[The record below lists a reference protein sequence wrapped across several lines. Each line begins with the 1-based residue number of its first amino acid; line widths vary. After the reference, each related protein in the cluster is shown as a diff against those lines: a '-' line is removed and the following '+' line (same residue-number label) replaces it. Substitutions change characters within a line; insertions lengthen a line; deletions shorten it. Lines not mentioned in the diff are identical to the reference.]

1 MRIVIVGGGVKVDFL
16 ATSLIKKK
24 HQLVI
29 IDLDQDKCQALSEKS
44 NAVIICGDGTKP
56 FILEDAGVAGFDL
69 MIAVTSKDADNLVIC
84 QLAKKMFGIRRA
96 FATVNNPRNVEVF
109 KKLGINTA
117 VSATYVLAGIIEQMA
132 FTDQIVHAMPLEEGK
147 LQLLEVIVE
156 EGHRACGKQIMDL
169 DFPKDAIYRLHRKR
183 KRKRHPERPDGDPCW
198 RQAYDFHEPVVA
210 GDGACLFDWG
220 CPKMSTNFK
229 GIYVLRYIGV
239 MLMFVAGVILFPLM
253 LLPFYP
259 SEEKYTLCFMTPA
272 AACFITGLSSAKFMC
287 RTTAGCRSAAT
298 RSLWPAPG
306 FRPCFFPLCRLC
318 LREC

>member
-169 DFPKDAIYRLHRKR
+169 DFPKDAIIGCIVRGSGSVIPNGRTEIH
-183 KRKRHPERPDGDPCW
+183 
-198 RQAYDFHEPVVA
+198 A
-210 GDGACLFDWG
+210 GDKLMIFTSLSSQEMVLACL
-220 CPKMSTNFK
+220 
-229 GIYVLRYIGV
+229 IGDV
-239 MLMFVAGVILFPLM
+239 Q
-253 LLPFYP
+253 
-259 SEEKYTLCFMTPA
+259 K
-272 AACFITGLSSAKFMC
+272 
-287 RTTAGCRSAAT
+287 
-298 RSLWPAPG
+298 
-306 FRPCFFPLCRLC
+306 
-318 LREC
+318 